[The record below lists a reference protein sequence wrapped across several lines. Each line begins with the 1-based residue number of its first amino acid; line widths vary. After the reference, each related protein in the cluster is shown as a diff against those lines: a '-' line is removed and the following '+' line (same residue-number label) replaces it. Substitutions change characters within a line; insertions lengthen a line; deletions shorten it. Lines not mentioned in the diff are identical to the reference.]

1 MELKIFLKYLDF
13 CFFKHKSM
21 EKTRE
26 LKWTIEDEEVFI
38 DYHTSYV
45 GDHFYDQVLS

>member
-1 MELKIFLKYLDF
+1 
-13 CFFKHKSM
+13 M